1 LELVAIVTLLA
12 LVECLFFS
20 LRSGLMRSQYN
31 VEAPATVGHP
41 VWERYYRV
49 HQNTI
54 EQLAVFLPALWICAT
69 YTRPDVA
76 AGLGLVFVIGRAIYY
91 VGYIADPGKRGTGF
105 LIGYLAVVALVL
117 GGLGGAIASAFA

>member
-1 LELVAIVTLLA
+1 MELVAIVTLLA

-20 LRSGLMRSQYN
+20 TRSGLKRQEFG

-54 EQLAVFLPALWICAT
+54 EQLAVFLPALWIFAT
-69 YTRPDVA
+69 YTHANLA
-76 AGLGLVFVIGRAIYY
+76 AGLGLVFVVGRALYY
-91 VGYIADPGKRGTGF
+91 TGYVADPSKRTTGF
-105 LIGYLAVVALVL
+105 LIGYLAVIALVL
-117 GGLGGAIASAFA
+117 GGLGGAVVSALG